1 MTDRHQRGRQNGM
14 AVAIVPCVISVTTP
28 SALRPPLALK
38 LLFNSALRL
47 GLCLGLGLRLGL
59 WLGLGLGLAL
69 LLHTTS
75 AHAAPLTH
83 EQLAKAQQMA
93 EAEPWQLNAFAT
105 NTPRTDNP
113 KHPLAQQTLVIE
125 PHVTKGQVSNDRVRV
140 YQFNYHTAS
149 ARVVT
154 LSLFSDV
161 IETTTPI
168 PSVHLPLNAV
178 EIQAAIDWLA
188 KSSEALEQLRNDQ
201 IRRGLTPLATL
212 SELSV
217 KASIY
222 APIDKTDPC
231 ATERCALLSLFDNR
245 NTVFA
250 LEPVINLQRGTQS
263 WLTR

>member
-1 MTDRHQRGRQNGM
+1 M
-14 AVAIVPCVISVTTP
+14 AVAIVHSVISVTTP

-38 LLFNSALRL
+38 LLFDAAL
-47 GLCLGLGLRLGL
+47 GLGL
-59 WLGLGLGLAL
+59 WLGLGL

-75 AHAAPLTH
+75 AHAAPLTT

-105 NTPRTDNP
+105 TTPRTDNA

-125 PHVTKGQVSNDRVRV
+125 PDVTKGQVSSDRVRV

-154 LSLFSDV
+154 LSLFNDE

-168 PSVHLPLNAV
+168 PSVHLPLNAA
-178 EIQAAIDWLA
+178 EIQAAIEWLA
-188 KSSEALEQLRNDQ
+188 NSPEALEQLRNDQ
-201 IRRGLTPLATL
+201 IRRGLTPLVHL

-222 APIDKTDPC
+222 SPIDKADTC

-250 LEPVINLQRGTQS
+250 LEPVINLQSGSQS
-263 WLTR
+263 WLAR